1 MFLSDTHLPQLL
13 SPEAYTDRSWFD
25 HEIGSVLSPGWQLV
39 TTLAEIPRVG
49 DFVTGRLLG
58 HDVIVHRTED
68 GPRAFLNVCP
78 HRLSLLTGL
87 PRGHQCRLT
96 CQYHG
101 WEFASD
107 GSTRRIPDAPGFRPL
122 EKGAL
127 GLRRLQCE
135 TLGQLVFVRLVDGDA
150 PLGGMFGERLADVER
165 AVAGRHRLVVSWARD
180 VGANWKVIVENNL
193 ESYHVGVVHRATLGS
208 MPDEERCDHEFS
220 PVHSRFRAP
229 GGVAGPVG
237 DWQRALLR
245 RSGLEPSGTYHH
257 CLFLPN
263 LTVLWMDDI
272 AAVQTFE
279 PTAPD
284 RTRVTF
290 RGFALRGERP
300 TPLSGGLLAWAARRH
315 LLFWKRVWEEDL
327 RLFPDLQAGLANPV
341 RPSNGLLSR
350 REERIHHFQRW
361 IRDRVGAGH
370 PVGVGQDGIETWKT
384 GEVSA

>member
-1 MFLSDTHLPQLL
+1 MFLSDTHLPQVLA
-13 SPEAYTDRSWFD
+13 PEAYTDRSWFD
-25 HEIGSVLSPGWQLV
+25 REVSAVLSPSWQLA
-39 TTLAEIPRVG
+39 TTLAEVPRVG

-58 HDVIVHRTED
+58 HDIIVHRTDE

-78 HRLSLLTGL
+78 HRLALLTGR

-101 WEFASD
+101 WEFAAD
-107 GSTRRIPDAPGFRPL
+107 GSTRRIPDAPNFRPL
-122 EKGAL
+122 EKGEF
-127 GLRRLQCE
+127 GLHRLPCE
-135 TLGQLVFVRLVDGDA
+135 TLGQLVFVRLGDGDA
-150 PLGGMFGERLADVER
+150 PLAEMFGERLDDVER

-180 VGANWKVIVENNL
+180 VAANWKAILENNL
-193 ESYHVGVVHRATLGS
+193 ESYHVGVVHRATLGA
-208 MPDEERCDHEFS
+208 MPDENRCDHEFS

-229 GGVAGPVG
+229 GGVAGPIG
-237 DWQRALLR
+237 DWQRTLLR

-279 PTAPD
+279 PVAPD

-290 RGFALRGERP
+290 RGFALRGPRP
-300 TPLSGGLLAWAARRH
+300 TPLAGGLLAWAARRH

-341 RPSNGLLSR
+341 HPSTGLLSR
-350 REERIHHFQRW
+350 REERIHHFQRS
-361 IRDRVGAGH
+361 IVDGLGRSPARADIVPVRRPAG
-370 PVGVGQDGIETWKT
+370 GV
-384 GEVSA
+384 A